1 LIVAMSPEF
10 PSPDALRGV
19 ETAAASTDGFPET
32 TLRAGHPAAN
42 GHRAALR
49 SIARI
54 VEDAAPPQEPQVARA
69 GILDLLRDR
78 RPLVITG
85 AGVSTDSGIPDY
97 RGPEGSLRRH
107 RPMTYQEFRH
117 DDGARHR
124 YWARSFVGW
133 RHMDSAAPNP
143 AHHILAGW
151 QRAGILAGVVTQ
163 NVDGLHTAADTP
175 GVVALHGDL
184 DRVVCLR
191 CGAVE
196 DRRSVDRRLVEANPG
211 YLEAVELDPVLVN
224 PDGDVTLDQRWVERF
239 HMVGCLVCGSVELKP
254 DVVYFGENV
263 PADRKHAAR
272 EAFERSGSILAV
284 GTSLAVMSGFKF
296 VLDAVRQ
303 GKPVATLNGGPT
315 RADTKADYRWRTRVA
330 PALEWLDAQLATSAT

>member
-1 LIVAMSPEF
+1 LIVAMSPDS
-10 PSPDALRGV
+10 PSPESPRDAV
-19 ETAAASTDGFPET
+19 AAAATADGFPET
-32 TLRAGHPAAN
+32 SLRAGHPAAN

-54 VEDAAPPQEPQVARA
+54 VEDAVPLQESQIARQ
-69 GILDLLRDR
+69 GILDLLRER

-133 RHMDSAAPNP
+133 RQMDAAAPNR

-151 QRAGILAGVVTQ
+151 QRKGILAGVVTQ
-163 NVDGLHTAADTP
+163 NVDGLHAAVDTP
-175 GVVALHGDL
+175 GLVALHGDL

-196 DRRSVDRRLVEANPG
+196 GRRGFDERLVAANPG
-211 YLEAVELDPVLVN
+211 YLEAVQVDPLLVN
-224 PDGDVTLDQRWVERF
+224 PDGDVTLDQHWVDRF
-239 HMVGCLVCGSVELKP
+239 HMVRCLVCGSVELKP

-263 PADRKHAAR
+263 PVERKIAAR
-272 EAFERSGSILAV
+272 EAFERSGSLLAI
-284 GTSLAVMSGFKF
+284 GTSLAVMSGFRF
-296 VLDAVRQ
+296 VLDAVKQ

-330 PALEWLDAQLATSAT
+330 PALEWLDAQLPSPLP